1 MKVLAKISFAMLLVG
16 FFASSAQAQILDR
29 LERKVET
36 KVERRV
42 DRKVDRSI
50 DKGLDK
56 AEDGLDDA
64 TKKKEKEDSPKPDN
78 RQGSG
83 GDSLSTSMHWLQ
95 YREHRGSFED
105 LIDVQPGCILFTQ
118 IALLPK
124 KEA

>member
-1 MKVLAKISFAMLLVG
+1 MKLLAKISFAMLLAG
-16 FFASSAQAQILDR
+16 FFASSAQAQIMDR

-42 DRKVDRSI
+42 ERKVDKSI
-50 DKGLDK
+50 DKGLDE

-64 TKKKEKEDSPKPDN
+64 TKKKEKEDAQPDN
-78 RQGSG
+78 KRAPG

-95 YREHRGSFED
+95 YRELRGGFED
-105 LIDVQPGCILFTQ
+105 LIDVQPGCIILGQ
-118 IALLPK
+118 VALLPR